1 MNNAKVIEGYV
12 VDIGAYEVRYRNE
25 RLQKKAEKAEW
36 DKHIE
41 AETKRLEAEFEEAT
55 KGLNPD
61 MFLDDKKRV
70 ENLRLE
76 KASEIEDLIEK
87 YSKRKYVQ
95 DVFSV
100 TYGETGKEV
109 VVYSP
114 DTMGLFVIDSIH
126 PDVEYTVVEMRRY
139 LQGRTDGKNHKAPFA
154 TVGGVAVGGVA
165 SFLGAFYG
173 PLLPAAYVL
182 IVSATQP
189 RVREKYVSNP
199 QLIGDEAYEDGYIK
213 SARRK
218 KIKNIVISS
227 MTTLAIGVATLTVV
241 LN

>member
-12 VDIGAYEVRYRNE
+12 VEIGPYEVKYRNE
-25 RLQKKAEKAEW
+25 RLQKKADKAEW

-41 AETKRLEAEFEEAT
+41 EKTKELEAEFEAAT
-55 KGLNPD
+55 KGLNPE

-70 ENLRLE
+70 ENMRYE
-76 KASEIEDLIEK
+76 KAEKLDDLTSK
-87 YSKRKYVQ
+87 YSKKKYVQ

-114 DTMGLFVIDSIH
+114 DTLGLFVIDSLS
-126 PDVEYTVVEMRRY
+126 PDLEYSVSDMRRY
-139 LQGRTDGKNHKAPFA
+139 LQGRADGKKHKAPWA
-154 TVGGVAVGGVA
+154 TVGGIVVGGVG

-173 PLLPAAYVL
+173 PLMPAAYVL
-182 IVSATQP
+182 IISATQP
-189 RVREKYVSNP
+189 RIDESVVSNP
-199 QLIGDEAYEDGYIK
+199 NIIGDEAYEDGYVK

-227 MTTLAIGVATLTVV
+227 MTTLVIGVATLTVV